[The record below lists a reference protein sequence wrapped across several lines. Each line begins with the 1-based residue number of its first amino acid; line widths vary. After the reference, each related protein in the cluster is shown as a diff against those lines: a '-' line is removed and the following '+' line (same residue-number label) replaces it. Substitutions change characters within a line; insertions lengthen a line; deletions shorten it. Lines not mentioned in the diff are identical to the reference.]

1 MRWTVCFRRSFIC
14 WQVRRSRGKAGWLC
28 ADSLCL
34 NPVVI
39 VDESHHAIS
48 ELSVKMLRG
57 FNPGFVL
64 DLTATPKQSG
74 NMISFVDAVQL
85 KKENMAKLPVIAYNR
100 KTREDVF
107 NEAVNAQRKLETQAK
122 LERAQTGRYI
132 RPIVL
137 LQAQPRNSEDSTPFE
152 TVKRALAETGIPEEQ
167 IAIKTADKNELED
180 KDLMSETCPIRYIIT
195 VNALKEGWGC
205 PFAYVLGR

>member
-1 MRWTVCFRRSFIC
+1 
-14 WQVRRSRGKAGWLC
+14 
-28 ADSLCL
+28 
-34 NPVVI
+34 
-39 VDESHHAIS
+39 
-48 ELSVKMLRG
+48 MLRG

-107 NEAVNAQRKLETQAK
+107 NKAVNAQRKLETQAK

-167 IAIKTADKNELED
+167 IAVKAADKNELED
-180 KDLMSETCPIRYIIT
+180 KDLMSGTCPIRYIIT
-195 VNALKEGWGC
+195 VNALKEGWGR
-205 PFAYVLGR
+205 PFAYVLASIANKSSAGMWGKYWAVFSGFPARRKTKAMCWIFARTDVRM